1 MPLGIGKKK
10 EPRARAERVRLDVN
24 GKADRVMPSRRV
36 AVAGVLLLIGFLIL
50 LELFFPGATPG
61 RGHDLS
67 FGQIARE
74 DIVAPFDF
82 EVLKSEEE
90 LEAERTAAEA
100 GVLPV
105 YEYREEVQTEQRK
118 RFGQLLTK
126 IYEIRTGDEPEA
138 QRFEMLGQLTVPLSE
153 ETRRLL
159 LDDETAAR
167 IEERAR
173 EVLHAVYEAGIL
185 RNRDARKLSPGQT
198 VMLVRNGEESLVRQ
212 ATFLREDDLAELAEQ
227 EAMRALED
235 PAMGAAVRELVVPF
249 LRWNVSENEEET
261 ARRRR
266 EAVEGISAQTGRDFK
281 ENEVIIERGERVTED
296 HLVILQSMEAKRAE
310 LLRMEQTGR
319 RFFPA
324 IGRALQALILL
335 GVLVLYVAVRRRR
348 MLLDLRR
355 QVLFIVLLAIVMA
368 GAAVVHSMPE
378 LSPYLIPIAV
388 LAMLASML
396 FGFEIAVVATT
407 VTVMLSAVYTG
418 LGIPFVF
425 VSLFAGAVAAH
436 SVRRVRHR
444 EDFYWSGIRV
454 VAAYAAAIVV
464 ADIARVDLSV
474 ETLTRCG
481 WGGLNAIVSMGVVVV
496 ALPLFERGFKV
507 TTDITLLELA
517 DMNKPLLRKMAMAA
531 PGSYHHSIVVGNLS
545 EAAAEAIRA
554 NGLLARVGSYYHDI
568 GKLVTPGYFVE
579 NQQGIEPE
587 DSKHTSIRPK
597 VSSLVIRS
605 HVKDGEELARKE
617 GLPEPIIDI
626 IREHHGTSR
635 MEFFYQKAVE
645 EAGEDSKVN
654 AADFSYPGPRPRSKE
669 SAIIS
674 LADTIEA
681 RIRSI
686 DEQVT
691 PKRIEAE
698 IDGVIEKRWHDHQ
711 LDDAELT
718 LSDLRK
724 IRDAFFRVLVGMYHQ
739 RVRYPDQ
746 EDEGEESD
754 DGPERDAGDEEGDA
768 KSKASDVD

>member
-1 MPLGIGKKK
+1 MPFGIGRKK
-10 EPRARAERVRLDVN
+10 EPRARAERVRLDL
-24 GKADRVMPSRRV
+24 GGPAGEPLPSRQ
-36 AVAGVLLLIGFLIL
+36 VLLAGILLVIGFLVL
-50 LELFFPGATPG
+50 LELVFPGATPG
-61 RGHDLS
+61 RGYDLS
-67 FGQIARE
+67 VGQIARE

-82 EVLKSEEE
+82 DVLKSEDE
-90 LEAERTAAEA
+90 LEEERASAEA

-105 YEYREEVQTEQRK
+105 YEYRDEVQTEQRK
-118 RFGQLLTK
+118 RFGEFLTK
-126 IYEIRTGDEPEA
+126 VYEIRTGGEPEP

-153 ETRRLL
+153 DTRRLL
-159 LDDETAAR
+159 LDERKAER
-167 IEERAR
+167 VEERAR
-173 EVLHAVYEAGIL
+173 EVLHAIYDAGIV
-185 RNRDARKLSPGQT
+185 RSRDAEKLSPGQT
-198 VMLVRNGEESLVRQ
+198 VMLQRDGEESLVRQ
-212 ATFLREDDLAELAEQ
+212 AAFLRENDLPELAER
-227 EAMRALED
+227 EALRALD
-235 PAMGAAVRELVVPF
+235 DRAMAAAVREVVLPF
-249 LRWNVSENEEET
+249 LRWNVAENEEET
-261 ARRRR
+261 AHRRR
-266 EAVEGISAQTGRDFK
+266 EAVEGISRQTGRDFK

-296 HLVILQSMEAKRAE
+296 HRVVLQSMEVRRAE
-310 LLRMEQTGR
+310 LLRMEATGR

-324 IGRALQALILL
+324 IGRALQALLL
-335 GVLVLYVAVRRRR
+335 IGALALYVGVRKRR
-348 MLLDLRR
+348 MLLDLRC
-355 QVLFIVLLAIVMA
+355 QILFIVLLVMVMA
-368 GAAVVHSMPE
+368 GAAVVRGVPE
-378 LSPYLIPIAV
+378 LSPYLIPVAV

-396 FGFEIAVVATT
+396 FGFEIAIIATT
-407 VTVMLSAVYTG
+407 VTVMLSAIYTV
-418 LGIPFVF
+418 LGVPYIF
-425 VSLFAGAVAAH
+425 VSLVAGAVAAY

-454 VAAYAAAIVV
+454 VAAYAVAIAV
-464 ADIARVDLSV
+464 ADIARVDLSL

-496 ALPLFERGFKV
+496 TLPLFERGFKV

-531 PGSYHHSIVVGNLS
+531 PGSYHHSIIVGNLS

-554 NGLLARVGSYYHDI
+554 NGLLARVGAYYHDI

-579 NQQGIEPE
+579 NQQGLEPE
-587 DSKHTSIRPK
+587 DSKHTRIRPK

-645 EAGEDSKVN
+645 EAGEDGVVH
-654 AADFSYPGPRPRSKE
+654 AADFSYPGPKPRTRE

-681 RIRSI
+681 RVRSI
-686 DEQVT
+686 SEQLT
-691 PKRIEAE
+691 PKRIESE
-698 IDGVIEKRWHDHQ
+698 IDAVIEKRWHDHQ
-711 LDDAELT
+711 LDDAEVT

-746 EDEGEESD
+746 EESGEEGEATK
-754 DGPERDAGDEEGDA
+754 DGNDGD
-768 KSKASDVD
+768 

>member
-1 MPLGIGKKK
+1 MPFGIKKKK
-10 EPRARAERVRLDVN
+10 EPRARAERVRLDLN
-24 GKADRVMPSRRV
+24 GQPPAPMPSRQV
-36 AVAGVLLLIGFLIL
+36 VLTGVLLVIGFLVL
-50 LELFFPGATPG
+50 LELVFPGATPG
-61 RGHDLS
+61 RGYELTV
-67 FGQIARE
+67 GQIARE

-90 LEAERTAAEA
+90 LEEERAAAAA

-105 YEYREEVQTEQRK
+105 YEYRDDVQTEQRK
-118 RFGQLLTK
+118 RFGEFLTK

-138 QRFEMLGQLTVPLSE
+138 QRFDMLGQLSVPLSE
-153 ETRRLL
+153 ATRRIL
-159 LDDETAAR
+159 LDEDRAER
-167 IEERAR
+167 VEERAR

-185 RNRDARKLSPGQT
+185 RGRDAAGLSPGQT
-198 VMLVRNGEESLVRQ
+198 VMLARDGEETLVRQ
-212 ATFLREDDLAELAEQ
+212 AAFLRESDLVDVVER
-227 EAMRALED
+227 EAMRAFDD
-235 PAMGAAVRELVVPF
+235 PAMAAAVRELVVPF
-249 LRWNVSENEEET
+249 LRWNVAEDEQET
-261 ARRRR
+261 ETRRQ
-266 EAVEGISAQTGRDFK
+266 EAVEGISPLTGRDFK

-310 LLRMEQTGR
+310 LLRIERTGR

-324 IGRALQALILL
+324 IGRALQALLL
-335 GVLVLYVAVRRRR
+335 IGVLVLYVAVRKRR
-348 MLLDLRR
+348 MLLDLRC
-355 QVLFIVLLAIVMA
+355 QVLFIVLLVIVMA
-368 GAAVVHSMPE
+368 GAGVVRSVPE
-378 LSPYLIPIAV
+378 LSPYLIPVAV

-396 FGFEIAVVATT
+396 FGFEIAVIATT
-407 VTVMLSAVYTG
+407 VTVLLSAVYAG
-418 LGIPFVF
+418 LGIPYVF
-425 VSLFAGAVAAH
+425 VSLVAGTVAAYT
-436 SVRRVRHR
+436 VRRVRHR

-454 VAAYAAAIVV
+454 VAAYAVAIAV
-464 ADIARVDLSV
+464 ADIARVDLSL

-496 ALPLFERGFKV
+496 TLPLFERGFKV

-531 PGSYHHSIVVGNLS
+531 PGSYHHSIVVGNLA

-554 NGLLARVGSYYHDI
+554 NGLLARVGAYYHDI

-587 DSKHTSIRPK
+587 DSKHKSIRPK

-635 MEFFYQKAVE
+635 MEFFYRKAVE
-645 EAGEDSKVN
+645 EAGEEGQVH

-686 DEQVT
+686 GEQLT
-691 PKRIEAE
+691 PKRIETE
-698 IDGVIEKRWHDHQ
+698 IDAVIEKRWHDHQ

-739 RVRYPDQ
+739 RVKYPDQ
-746 EDEGEESD
+746 EEEEAASGNEPGE
-754 DGPERDAGDEEGDA
+754 GDETEEADGD
-768 KSKASDVD
+768 

>member
-1 MPLGIGKKK
+1 MMPLGIGKKK
-10 EPRARAERVRLDVN
+10 EPSARAQRVRLDLN
-24 GKADRVMPSRRV
+24 GQPPGPLPSRQV
-36 AVAGVLLLIGFLIL
+36 ILAGVLLVIAFLVL
-50 LELFFPGATPG
+50 LELVFPGATPVKS
-61 RGHDLS
+61 HDLTV
-67 FGQIARE
+67 GQIARE

-82 EVLKSEEE
+82 DVLKSEEE
-90 LEAERTAAEA
+90 LDEERRAAEA

-105 YEYREEVQTEQRK
+105 YEYRDGIRTEQRK
-118 RFGQLLTK
+118 HFGEFLTK
-126 IYEIRTGDEPEA
+126 IYEIRTGEEPES
-138 QRFEMLGQLTVPLSE
+138 QRFDMLGQLSIPLSE
-153 ETRRLL
+153 DTRRVL
-159 LDDETAAR
+159 LDEEKAADV
-167 IEERAR
+167 EERAR
-173 EVLHAVYEAGIL
+173 EVLNDVYDAGIV
-185 RNRDARKLSPGQT
+185 RSSDAADLSPGQT
-198 VMLVRNGEESLVRQ
+198 VMLVRDGEETLVRQ
-212 ATFLREDDLAELAEQ
+212 AAFLREGDIPELAEG
-227 EAMRALED
+227 EAMRALDD
-235 PAMGAAVRELVVPF
+235 PEMAAAVRELVVPF
-249 LRWNVSENEEET
+249 LRWNVAENEQET
-261 ARRRR
+261 ERRRR
-266 EAVEGISAQTGRDFK
+266 EAIESVSRQTGRDLK

-296 HLVILQSMEAKRAE
+296 HLVVLQSMEARRAE
-310 LLRMEQTGR
+310 LLRMERTGR

-324 IGRALQALILL
+324 LGRALQALLL
-335 GVLVLYVAVRRRR
+335 IGALALYVAVRKRS
-348 MLLDLRR
+348 MLLDLRC
-355 QVLFIVLLAIVMA
+355 QILFIVLLVIVMA
-368 GAAVVHSMPE
+368 GAAVIHSVPE
-378 LSPYLIPIAV
+378 LSPYLIPVAV

-396 FGFEIAVVATT
+396 FGFEIAIIATT
-407 VTVMLSAVYTG
+407 VTVMLSAIYAG
-418 LGIPFVF
+418 LGIPYVF
-425 VSLFAGAVAAH
+425 VSLVAGSVAAY

-454 VAAYAAAIVV
+454 VAAYAIAIAV
-464 ADIARVDLSV
+464 ADIARVDLSL

-481 WGGLNAIVSMGVVVV
+481 WGGLNAIVSMGIVVV

-531 PGSYHHSIVVGNLS
+531 PGSYHHSIIVGNLS

-554 NGLLARVGSYYHDI
+554 NGLLARVGAYYHDI

-645 EAGEDSKVN
+645 EAGGEGQVP

-681 RIRSI
+681 RVRSI
-686 DEQVT
+686 DEQLT

-698 IDGVIEKRWHDHQ
+698 IDAVIEKRWHDHQ

-746 EDEGEESD
+746 EENGEGRE
-754 DGPERDAGDEEGDA
+754 DGPEETRKSGGGTGRGDA
-768 KSKASDVD
+768 DQG